1 MKLKYYLRGLG
12 IGILVTTIILTIAN
26 HVGNKISDA
35 EVIKRAEALGM
46 VMSEDETLF
55 PPEQTDEQATTGK
68 PEEPTT
74 KETTMEEPA
83 TEEPTTEEPTTEEPT
98 TEEPTTEEPTTEEPT
113 TEEPATK
120 PSGGDVV
127 AATLVIKSGMY
138 SEKVSQELQRMG
150 IISDWVDFNQYL
162 SDNKYDVVIKT
173 GTYTVNSSMTYEELA
188 KLITGK

>member
-46 VMSEDETLF
+46 VMSDDETLF
-55 PPEQTDEQATTGK
+55 PPKQTDEQATTGK

-74 KETTMEEPA
+74 KE
-83 TEEPTTEEPTTEEPT
+83 PTTEEPATEEPT

-127 AATLVIKSGMY
+127 TATLVIKSGMY

-150 IISDWVDFNQYL
+150 IISDWADFNLYL

>member
-46 VMSEDETLF
+46 VMSDDETLF
-55 PPEQTDEQATTGK
+55 PPKQTDEQATTGK
-68 PEEPTT
+68 
-74 KETTMEEPA
+74 
-83 TEEPTTEEPTTEEPT
+83 TEESTTEEPTTEEPT

-127 AATLVIKSGMY
+127 TATLVIKSGMY

-150 IISDWVDFNQYL
+150 IISDWADFNQYL